1 MNATSAIFG
10 PRSLSSN
17 WATNATMKSF
27 TAPMLL
33 RIPDDVSTASTKSS
47 GDVQLEVV
55 DFGSHATSERQ
66 GTVEGPHVGADAEA
80 SESATSNE

>member
-1 MNATSAIFG
+1 
-10 PRSLSSN
+10 
-17 WATNATMKSF
+17 
-27 TAPMLL
+27 MLL

-55 DFGSHATSERQ
+55 EFGSHATSERQ

-80 SESATSNE
+80 SESATSSNSTERIAPECVLAAPVRPVQALEFARAQ